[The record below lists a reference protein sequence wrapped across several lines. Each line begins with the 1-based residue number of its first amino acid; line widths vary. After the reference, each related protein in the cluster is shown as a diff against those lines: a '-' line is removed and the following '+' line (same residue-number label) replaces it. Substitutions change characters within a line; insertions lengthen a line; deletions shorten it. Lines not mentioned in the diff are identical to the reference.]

1 VSARCSVWP
10 WARNALEPRL
20 HKRGHNR
27 CTCNRP
33 GLLRRGGSSADRRPV
48 GIVGELP
55 CKLPLRR
62 SHHVML
68 SRSAGSP
75 GRDVTRL
82 AAVLPITIHRLP
94 PESVLA
100 ALSETADATRYH

>member
-1 VSARCSVWP
+1 
-10 WARNALEPRL
+10 
-20 HKRGHNR
+20 
-27 CTCNRP
+27 
-33 GLLRRGGSSADRRPV
+33 
-48 GIVGELP
+48 
-55 CKLPLRR
+55 
-62 SHHVML
+62 ML

-100 ALSETADATRYH
+100 ALSETADATRYHRDT